1 MTNLC
6 PSRGQIQSPYGETN
20 QWDIVLTEEPKLGL
34 GLVSNAARAFAL
46 GPHFELDRVLCRVC
60 LRRALDGI
68 SRCFIRSYVILGVE

>member
-46 GPHFELDRVLCRVC
+46 GPRTSNLTAFYAVSVC
-60 LRRALDGI
+60 VGRWM
-68 SRCFIRSYVILGVE
+68 